1 MLRLLPALLAVLL
14 AADAA
19 SAANPLAGRW
29 KFFITE
35 GTQTLTFL
43 FAFSEANGKWTGDFI
58 GSSAQLQRE
67 PKFES
72 VHVTGDDVKFTL
84 TFAGREFISFDG
96 LLAKDGKKITGS
108 YSQFGSP
115 LKLTAMYP
123 SQLKRL
129 DDPVALARE
138 NFSQLSTGPEL
149 FAAGF
154 IVLNQAS
161 AKKVPVEDVRSVADK
176 LAKSASQYGPRWE
189 RAVALKMAS
198 ALADQPGYTDVAIA
212 QARRAERMLT
222 DATPTTVQ
230 LEVVDTLAR
239 VLTRAGKPDEAKKY
253 IAQAR
258 KLETQDYAE
267 FVKTKLAFAS
277 EAYKGRKAKSDRTAL
292 YEVFTGSECPPCA
305 AVALACDGLEKS
317 FKSSELIVLE
327 YHIHVPAPDPLTSPD
342 SMDRVG
348 YYADIIKGA
357 PTVLLDGK
365 PVGRGGGPA
374 SLAKEKY
381 TELRD
386 AAEKVLET
394 TTPIKLALAVTPGAK
409 GFTAKATVTDAEQPG
424 AKLMLRFAL
433 VEPRVRF
440 AGGNGIRYHTQVVR
454 AMPGG
459 AKGFPLTKKS
469 QEQTVTIDP
478 AEVRTKLEKYL
489 TDYAKTE
496 SEFPHPQRP
505 LELNNL
511 KLVAFVQ
518 NDATQEILQAVLVDL
533 KK

>member
-19 SAANPLAGRW
+19 RAANPPAGRW
-29 KFFITE
+29 KFFISE
-35 GTQTLTFL
+35 GDQSLTFL
-43 FAFSEANGKWTGDFI
+43 FAFTEANGKWTGDFV

-67 PKFES
+67 PKFER
-72 VHVTGDDVKFTL
+72 VQVAGDDLKFTL
-84 TFAGREFISFDG
+84 TFNGREFITFDG
-96 LLAKDGKKITGS
+96 LVAKDGKKITGS

-115 LKLTAMYP
+115 LKLTVMYP

-138 NFSQLSTGPEL
+138 NFSQLTAGPEL

-154 IVLNQAS
+154 VVLNQAA
-161 AKKVPVEDVRSVADK
+161 AKKVPVEDVRSVADR
-176 LAKSASQYGPRWE
+176 LAKAAGEYGPRWE
-189 RAVALKMAS
+189 RAVALKTAG
-198 ALADQPGYTDVAIA
+198 ALAEQKGYTDVAVA

-222 DATPTTVQ
+222 DATPTAVQ
-230 LEVVDTLAR
+230 LEVMDTLAR
-239 VLTRAGKPDEAKKY
+239 VLTHAGKADEAKKY
-253 IAQAR
+253 TAQAK
-258 KLETQDYAE
+258 KLEAQDYAE
-267 FVKTKLAFAS
+267 FVKAKLAFAS

-317 FKSSELIVLE
+317 FKPSELIVLE
-327 YHIHVPAPDPLTSPD
+327 YHIPVPAPDPLVNAD
-342 SMDRVG
+342 NMERVG

-386 AAEKVLET
+386 AAAKVLET
-394 TTPIKLALAVTPGAK
+394 PTPVKLTLTATPAAK
-409 GFTAKATVTDAEQPG
+409 GWTAKATVTDAEQPG
-424 AKLMLRFAL
+424 AKLTLRFAL

-478 AEVRTKLEKYL
+478 AELRAKLEKYL
-489 TDYAKTE
+489 TDFAKTE
-496 SEFPHPQRP
+496 GEFPHPERP
-505 LELNNL
+505 LDLSNL

-518 NDATQEILQAVLVDL
+518 NDATQEVLQAALVDL